1 MLHILQNL
9 FSKNDNSIVEK
20 MIQEGALL
28 IDVRSQNEFVKGN
41 AKGSVNIPLD
51 QIENNL
57 HQLRGKTNII
67 VFCRSGNRSG
77 QAKLLLNKNGIV
89 NVTNG
94 GTWGNI
100 QDILDKN
107 VIKK

>member
-1 MLHILQNL
+1 MIL
-9 FSKNDNSIVEK
+9 
-20 MIQEGALL
+20 EGALL
-28 IDVRSQNEFVKGN
+28 IDVRSQNEFVQGN

>member
-1 MLHILQNL
+1 MLQILQNL
-9 FSKNDNSIVEK
+9 FSKNDNSILKK
-20 MIQEGALL
+20 MILEGALL
-28 IDVRSQNEFVKGN
+28 IDVRSQNEFVQGN

>member
-1 MLHILQNL
+1 MLQILQNL
-9 FSKNDNSIVEK
+9 FSKNDNSILKK

-28 IDVRSQNEFVKGN
+28 IDVRSQNEFVQGN
-41 AKGSVNIPLD
+41 VKGSVNIPLD

>member
-1 MLHILQNL
+1 
-9 FSKNDNSIVEK
+9 

-28 IDVRSQNEFVKGN
+28 IDVRSQNEFVEGN

-100 QDILDKN
+100 QDILSK
-107 VIKK
+107 ITEKK

>member
-1 MLHILQNL
+1 
-9 FSKNDNSIVEK
+9 

-28 IDVRSQNEFVKGN
+28 IDVRSQNEFVQGN
-41 AKGSVNIPLD
+41 VKGSVNIPLD

>member
-9 FSKNDNSIVEK
+9 FFKNDNSILKK

-28 IDVRSQNEFVKGN
+28 IDVRSQNEFVQGN

-77 QAKLLLNKNGIV
+77 QAKLLLNKNGID

-100 QDILDKN
+100 QDILDKII
-107 VIKK
+107 IKK